1 LNIFC
6 KYFEL
11 TFDRVRNILIVSFCL
26 MGTGRILNRLR
37 QNIPDFNSIGTFFE
51 KDFVLI
57 FNRIRAD
64 FEQNVDTF
72 QTDYGQDLNIFW
84 NNLNKFCTYF
94 KHITKRRWTE
104 SGQFFAQILDK
115 LWTYVGQLLKIF
127 SHICRKLLDLS
138 QICSAAIY

>member
-1 LNIFC
+1 
-6 KYFEL
+6 
-11 TFDRVRNILIVSFCL
+11 

-37 QNIPDFNSIGTFFE
+37 QNIPDFNSIVTFFE

-72 QTDYGQDLNIFW
+72 QTDYGQDLNIFC

-94 KHITKRRWTE
+94 KHITKRR
-104 SGQFFAQILDK
+104 
-115 LWTYVGQLLKIF
+115 
-127 SHICRKLLDLS
+127 
-138 QICSAAIY
+138 

>member
-1 LNIFC
+1 
-6 KYFEL
+6 
-11 TFDRVRNILIVSFCL
+11 

-57 FNRIRAD
+57 FYRIRAD

-72 QTDYGQDLNIFW
+72 QTDYGQDLNIFC

-94 KHITKRRWTE
+94 KHITKRR
-104 SGQFFAQILDK
+104 
-115 LWTYVGQLLKIF
+115 
-127 SHICRKLLDLS
+127 
-138 QICSAAIY
+138 